1 RTPAQQ
7 VLVSAADR
15 WGLLGLLVSIKSA
28 GHDSDDLGTMGLDM
42 GFDGN
47 LYSTFI
53 TPWSDQSA
61 ARSVEPDYVIPA
73 CYNVATPPPGPS
85 KVTGFSDETLFF
97 MFYSSP
103 RDALQEVAAQE
114 LWNRNWRFHKT
125 LRMWITKETGMVPSH
140 KVPGGESGQYHVWD
154 AELWAKERRD
164 MTVRF
169 TPFEEGKL
177 MSVGHVCGI
186 GGEECACV
194 FTGPGLASCPG
205 WSPAAAAA
213 GAGAGG
219 GCGMSGVCKRSRI
232 ERFLLGVTICTNA
245 YFLRIGPNAVSAS
258 FF

>member
-1 RTPAQQ
+1 MLNIGGVGAGRGTYTMNKPNGQQPPPSAPLPNPTPANQPTNTQVQSHPRTPAQQ

-15 WGLLGLLVSIKSA
+15 WGLLGLLLSIKSA

-42 GFDGN
+42 AFDGN

-164 MTVRF
+164 MTVRVLF
-169 TPFEEGKL
+169 NSSNG
-177 MSVGHVCGI
+177 S
-186 GGEECACV
+186 
-194 FTGPGLASCPG
+194 
-205 WSPAAAAA
+205 
-213 GAGAGG
+213 
-219 GCGMSGVCKRSRI
+219 
-232 ERFLLGVTICTNA
+232 
-245 YFLRIGPNAVSAS
+245 
-258 FF
+258 